1 MPFRSK
7 RRYLRIKMNNKEVVK
22 RIESIFERM
31 RFTQF
36 YSLGYAACPV
46 DSLVRIYEEKNCEE
60 CILTDTVRIRREDML
75 GKGMYPLCPLE
86 MKADIRVLK

>member
-1 MPFRSK
+1 
-7 RRYLRIKMNNKEVVK
+7 MNSKEVVK
-22 RIESIFERM
+22 RIDRIFERM

-36 YSLGYAACPV
+36 YSLSYVCPV

-60 CILTDTVRIRREDML
+60 CILADTLDVKREDML

-86 MKADIRVLK
+86 MKTDIRVLK

>member
-1 MPFRSK
+1 
-7 RRYLRIKMNNKEVVK
+7 MNNKEVVK
-22 RIESIFERM
+22 RIDRIFERM

-60 CILTDTVRIRREDML
+60 CILTDTVSIKREGYML
-75 GKGMYPLCPLE
+75 GKGIYPLCPLE

>member
-1 MPFRSK
+1 
-7 RRYLRIKMNNKEVVK
+7 MNNKEVVK
-22 RIESIFERM
+22 RIDRIFERM

-36 YSLGYAACPV
+36 YSLSYVCPV

-60 CILTDTVRIRREDML
+60 CILTDTVRIRREGML
-75 GKGMYPLCPLE
+75 GKGMYHLCPLE

>member
-1 MPFRSK
+1 
-7 RRYLRIKMNNKEVVK
+7 MNNSKEVVK
-22 RIESIFERM
+22 KIKSIFERM

-46 DSLVRIYEEKNCEE
+46 DSLVRIYEEKNCEG
-60 CILTDTVRIRREDML
+60 CILTDTVNIKREYML
-75 GKGMYPLCPLE
+75 GKGIYPLYPLE

>member
-1 MPFRSK
+1 
-7 RRYLRIKMNNKEVVK
+7 MNKKEVVK

-36 YSLGYAACPV
+36 YSLSYVCPV
-46 DSLVRIYEEKNCEE
+46 DSLVRIYEGEEVYNCEE

-86 MKADIRVLK
+86 MKGDIRVLK

>member
-1 MPFRSK
+1 
-7 RRYLRIKMNNKEVVK
+7 MNNKEVVK
-22 RIESIFERM
+22 RIDRIFERM

-60 CILTDTVRIRREDML
+60 CILTDTVSIRREDRL

-86 MKADIRVLK
+86 MKTDIRVLKWEIK